1 MQNNLYSVIKGTG
14 SYIPEKIVQNSD
26 FLNHVFYDSEGKVI
40 EIPNEELI
48 KKFKKITNISE
59 RRYLDKEYVT
69 SDIAYLAARNA
80 IDSSGIDPETLDY
93 VIVAHNFGDV
103 RPDNVRSDIVPSLA
117 ARVKNKLG
125 IKKPEAVAYDIIFGC
140 PGWLQGVIQANYYL
154 KSGDAKRA
162 LVIGSEVLSR
172 VSDPH
177 DRDSMIYSDGA
188 GAVILE
194 AVKSDEPVG
203 ILSHATRSDT
213 FTEAHLLWMNQS
225 YNPEKKGTDLYL
237 KMNGRK
243 LYEYALS
250 NVPLLVKQCIEKA
263 KLTLDKISKVL
274 LHQANEKMDEAIL
287 QRVFSLYE
295 KVKIPEGIMPMII
308 DKLGNSSV
316 ATLPILLDLILK
328 GKLSTHTINPGD
340 NLVFASVGAGM
351 NINAITYRMA

>member
-1 MQNNLYSVIKGTG
+1 MQSNIYSIIKGTG

-26 FLNHVFYDSEGKVI
+26 FLNNIFFDINGKVI
-40 EIPNEELI
+40 EVPNEELI

-59 RRYLDKEYVT
+59 RRYLSDNYVT
-69 SDIAYLAARNA
+69 SDIAFFAAENA
-80 IDSSGIDPETLDY
+80 IKSSGIDPETLDNI
-93 VIVAHNFGDV
+93 IVAHNFGDV
-103 RPDNVRSDIVPSLA
+103 KVGNIRSEIVPSLA

-125 IKKPEAVAYDIIFGC
+125 IKNPYAVAYDVIFGC
-140 PGWLQGVIQANYYL
+140 PGWLQGVIQANYYI
-154 KSGDAKRA
+154 KSGDSKRV
-162 LVIGSEVLSR
+162 LVIGAEALSR

-194 AVKSDEPVG
+194 GIKSNEPIG
-203 ILSHATRSDT
+203 ILSNLTRSDT
-213 FTEAHLLWMNQS
+213 YEEAHLLWMNKT
-225 YNPEKKGTDLYL
+225 YNPDIANDELYL

-263 KLTLDKISKVL
+263 NLTLDKISKVL
-274 LHQANEKMDEAIL
+274 IHQANEKMDEAII

-295 KVKIPEGIMPMII
+295 KSEIPKGIMPMII

-316 ATLPILLDLILK
+316 ATIPILLDLILK
-328 GKLSTHTINPGD
+328 GKLDEHQILSGD

-351 NINAITYRMA
+351 NINAMTYKVV